1 MTSPSNSHP
10 GGAAAGS
17 GGMLTAEQFDR
28 YGLSEGTIW
37 RKSLVADRSGTE
49 TEMARVR
56 TRLAELDAEQRQ
68 LLQELSAL
76 EARQTAEMAAQ
87 AKRPS
92 FENAPVTNMST
103 SGEKVELFRN
113 LFAGRP
119 DVFPVRWENRK
130 TGRAGYSPACFNE
143 WVKGICGKPTVKCGD
158 CKHQLFIPHSPSKS
172 LISLS

>member
-1 MTSPSNSHP
+1 
-10 GGAAAGS
+10 
-17 GGMLTAEQFDR
+17 
-28 YGLSEGTIW
+28 
-37 RKSLVADRSGTE
+37 
-49 TEMARVR
+49 MARVR
-56 TRLAELDAEQRQ
+56 ARLAELDKEQRQ

-76 EARQTAEMAAQ
+76 EAQQTAEMAAQ

-92 FENAPVTNMST
+92 FENAPVTNIST

-143 WVKGICGKPTVKCGD
+143 WVNGICGKPTVKCGD
-158 CKHQLFIPHSPSKS
+158 CKHGVCCRTVLNPT
-172 LISLS
+172 LSSFRPPVLPCE